1 MSFCMM
7 NNCTVE
13 IIPASADATALLA
26 AFSSLALSVSAFGE
40 VLSCDAIF
48 GAGRRVDIRSDRRI
62 SFGQM
67 PLISSAFSY
76 FLAEYARL
84 FIGGWRIWPSRRF
97 FIDLFSLTAMMF
109 ISVPIFGAT
118 ICTRDLPF
126 RLLGYFWPGGLR
138 HNNSPQV
145 REFELNL

>member
-1 MSFCMM
+1 MM

-62 SFGQM
+62 SSGQM

-76 FLAEYARL
+76 F
-84 FIGGWRIWPSRRF
+84 
-97 FIDLFSLTAMMF
+97 
-109 ISVPIFGAT
+109 
-118 ICTRDLPF
+118 
-126 RLLGYFWPGGLR
+126 
-138 HNNSPQV
+138 
-145 REFELNL
+145 